1 MTPDAPGL
9 SQPQP
14 LPDNGATAP
23 QLPRQFRP
31 VVIIGSGG
39 IVRTAHL
46 PAYAKAGF
54 PVIGIADEIPERAQ
68 SLANEYCIE
77 RVFRSVDDA
86 VRFVP
91 SDVVFDVAI
100 PASQLIHVLP
110 RLPDGS
116 SVLMQKPMGETIE
129 EATRIRTLCR
139 DKGLVGAVNFSLRY
153 SPNHLAVR
161 ALADEGA
168 LGEIHDIEVQV
179 RAFTPWHLW
188 TFLATAP
195 RLEILYHSIH
205 YFDLIR
211 SWLGNPHS
219 VAAKTVKSPHN
230 PGLAATK
237 TIAILDYGDSVRV
250 FVATNHSHEFG
261 PAHQHSYVQWEGIA
275 GAARMTMGV
284 YLDYPRGRPDIVE
297 YAPRGA
303 NADTWTRLPI
313 SGNYFPDG
321 FIGPMAALQC
331 FVEGSASTLPSHF
344 EDAYQTMEL
353 VEALYQSSE
362 NGASPVL
369 FKTQP

>member
-1 MTPDAPGL
+1 MAFDS
-9 SQPQP
+9 SQPQT
-14 LPDNGATAP
+14 LPDTAAVTVQRP
-23 QLPRQFRP
+23 HQPRP
-31 VVIIGSGG
+31 VVIIGAGG

-54 PVIGIADEIPERAQ
+54 PVIGIADEIPDRAE
-68 SLANEYCIE
+68 SLAREHGIQ
-77 RVFRSVDDA
+77 RAFASVDAA
-86 VRFVP
+86 VGFAPR
-91 SDVVFDVAI
+91 DVVFDVAI
-100 PASQLIHVLP
+100 PASQLVHVLP
-110 RLPDGS
+110 RLPNGCTL
-116 SVLMQKPMGETIE
+116 LMQKPMGETLG
-129 EATRIRTLCR
+129 EAKQISRICR
-139 DKGLVGAVNFSLRY
+139 DKGLIAAVNFSLRY

-161 ALADEGA
+161 ALADAGA
-168 LGEIHDIEVQV
+168 LGAVHDIEVQV
-179 RAFTPWHLW
+179 RTFTPWRLW

-211 SWLGNPHS
+211 LWLGNPHS
-219 VAAKTVKSPHN
+219 VAAKTVRSPRN

-261 PAHQHSYVQWEGIA
+261 PAHQHSFVQWEGMA

-284 YLDYPRGRPDIVE
+284 YLDYPRGRADSVE
-297 YAPRGA
+297 YAPRGG
-303 NADTWTRLPI
+303 NAEAWTALPL

-331 FVEGSASTLPSHF
+331 FVEGTAATLPSHF
-344 EDAYQTMEL
+344 EDAYQTMQL

-362 NGASPVL
+362 RGAVQVRLEP
-369 FKTQP
+369 

>member
-1 MTPDAPGL
+1 MASDSP
-9 SQPQP
+9 QPHP
-14 LPDNGATAP
+14 LPDTAAVTVQRP
-23 QLPRQFRP
+23 QYPRP
-31 VVIIGSGG
+31 VVIIGAGG

-54 PVIGIADEIPERAQ
+54 TVVGIADEIPERAE
-68 SLANEYCIE
+68 SLAKDHGIQ
-77 RVFRSVDDA
+77 RAFGSVEAA
-86 VRFVP
+86 VRFAP
-91 SDVVFDVAI
+91 PDVVFDVAI
-100 PASQLIHVLP
+100 PASQLVHVLP
-110 RLPDGS
+110 RLPDRS
-116 SVLMQKPMGETIE
+116 AVLMQKPMGETLT
-129 EATRIRTLCR
+129 EATQIRGICR
-139 DKGLVGAVNFSLRY
+139 DKELTAAVNFSLRY

-161 ALADEGA
+161 ALADSGA
-168 LGEIHDIEVQV
+168 LGTIHDIEVQV

-261 PAHQHSYVQWEGIA
+261 PPHQHSFVQWEGTA

-284 YLDYPRGRPDIVE
+284 YLDYPRGRPDTVE
-297 YAPRGA
+297 YALRGSNTDA
-303 NADTWTRLPI
+303 WTRLPI
-313 SGNYFPDG
+313 SGEYFPDG
-321 FIGPMAALQC
+321 FMGPMAALQC
-331 FVEGSASTLPSHF
+331 LLEGSAATLPSHYD
-344 EDAYQTMEL
+344 DAYQTMQL
-353 VEALYQSSE
+353 VEALYRSSAGG
-362 NGASPVL
+362 GAMVL
-369 FKTQP
+369 MEDAH

>member
-1 MTPDAPGL
+1 M
-9 SQPQP
+9 SQTRS
-14 LPDNGATAP
+14 LPDTASIGP
-23 QLPRQFRP
+23 QFPKQPRP
-31 VVIIGSGG
+31 ILIIGAGG

-54 PVIGIADEIPERAQ
+54 PVIGVADEISDRSE
-68 SLANEYCIE
+68 SLAKEHG
-77 RVFRSVDDA
+77 VQHAFGSVDEA
-86 VRFVP
+86 VQFAP
-91 SDVVFDVAI
+91 ADVVFDVAI
-100 PASQLIHVLP
+100 PASQLVHVLP

-116 SVLMQKPMGETIE
+116 SVLMQKPMGETLE
-129 EATRIRTLCR
+129 EAAQIRRICR
-139 DKGLVGAVNFSLRY
+139 DKGLVAAVNFSLRY

-161 ALADEGA
+161 ALADAGA
-168 LGEIHDIEVQV
+168 LGAIHDIEVQV

-219 VAAKTVKSPHN
+219 VSAKTVRSPHN

-261 PAHQHSYVQWEGIA
+261 PAHQHSFVQWEGTS

-284 YLDYPRGRPDIVE
+284 YLDYPRGKPDAVE
-297 YAPRGA
+297 YAQRGS
-303 NADTWTRLPI
+303 NAEAWATLPI
-313 SGNYFPDG
+313 SGNYFPEG

-331 FVEGSASTLPSHF
+331 YAEGSAATLPSHF

-353 VEALYQSSE
+353 VEALYRSSE
-362 NGASPVL
+362 TGTVQALPDR
-369 FKTQP
+369 